1 MKSIYFLRSVAVLC
15 AFLITTFFNPYKMQ
29 AQNCSN
35 QYQTYLTIK
44 KWPIVDVYFS
54 QISKTIFLFK
64 KVEFIIKT
72 EHPLFIDFGDGNGSR
87 YVDDGKVITIYYSN
101 YGIKNLHFT
110 GINIQPQ
117 SKTILIKT
125 QAGNESVNYQSPDMI
140 LKLQTKTPFV
150 PPVAYYPPENP
161 YSQSTYGYANAY
173 IRFANKQ
180 TQYTDQ
186 IAQGKK
192 PYLCSPLIFIEGL
205 DFGTAIVCDDN
216 VDPYSGTSTVQ
227 LGKFG
232 WPQFTLGT
240 SDDDPT
246 GGEGGYDQLR
256 LMPHQIKKFIDQG
269 RDIILL
275 DFNDGADWIQKNS
288 QLLQVLLEK
297 VNEMKMGCVHPRPN
311 IVIGASMGGQIA
323 RHGLAMMEQQGKCH
337 ETNTYVSFDSP
348 HRGANIA
355 LGLQAAAWFNSKIE
369 NGDASGYNDL
379 HKPAP
384 QQLLF
389 ESIES
394 AVSEGKVSLHSWGS
408 DTLIMDLTNAS
419 LMRQKYDKEIT
430 ELGMPQN
437 TRNIAIADGSEIA
450 TTQGYA
456 DGSRFLRDVL
466 KANVTG
472 VFTGD
477 VFQFQMAAV
486 GGEQEL
492 KSQYHFKCSWN
503 TVGNVSK
510 TQSNVIFSG
519 VSPSKFVEIFGSEV
533 PCQYHAAN
541 FVANESCLKADAAP
555 GGKRKGDMLDVH
567 NFITKEFQMQ
577 KIKSSDL
584 SCSEDYRPLHDNVS
598 FIPTMSAL
606 DINWPLTTENLKK
619 NIKDE
624 NILVNKL
631 TPFHAYYAT
640 NEQHDGGVNLEHV
653 ELTQG
658 MIDWLDTQIDQPKPG
673 ADYAVLPHISK
684 GSSYNFGFRN
694 NILKSVEIQSGGI
707 LGVNTCGATG
717 FGDEPEAI
725 LSYFDVRTA
734 CDAVINVYEGGTVNV
749 GDLTCAHSGGLFL
762 SSGSTMHLFRGSVLN
777 IVHTGSSLIVEPGA
791 TLIIDDGAIIRIS
804 NGKDGLDDGNVMI
817 HVKGAVQWTGEVQ
830 YSGNGYFRWAA
841 SNALS
846 VNGWMSL
853 QGIRK
858 SCRLWHLEQGAE
870 VNTGAS
876 TFYLDLGKVI
886 YEPNSHI
893 LNKKLSF
900 LSNLF
905 CRSKYSQAT
914 MSNEIALK
922 SIDEQGI
929 TVNNCTFQNIHT
941 AIEAKNGKGG
951 FFTMDNCE
959 ITHCLNGVVSQSIK
973 NLLIENSHFVMQS
986 AIIYGQVKFNGQAI
1000 NSTNANTLTINNSS
1014 VTAYGG
1020 QLILNRPAIEL
1031 TNVFFTRIYE
1041 SQIDNNFHGI
1051 SCPYNSKNN
1060 IYASYSSISHNN
1072 LGISM
1077 AGGKYN
1083 TGTSYGLVDLQCV
1096 SLITNEKGVSGKDI
1110 LLYIDNG
1117 VNGRGSSA
1125 NTFTNKLN
1133 GNLLSGKIF
1142 DIEYIQRT
1150 PSQILARYNLWGSG
1164 DPIMY
1169 RDYDF
1174 SGIPLVYLPKVIDL
1188 SGMCPRTTNPGTDGH
1203 LTDGDD
1209 CLETS
1214 LSNTP
1219 SSISSAFDLAYGNLM
1234 QGDLDNAILNFQEIT
1249 NTFSD
1254 NSVTRNQFCQ
1264 DKIEYALIFSTPI
1277 GSTGDLGERSSIN
1290 QQNKDLIIFPN
1301 PTNNKFRINSHQ
1313 PVSHIIIKD
1322 QFSNI
1327 LLDKFIKKHEE
1338 IDVSSWPSG
1347 LYIVTDASS
1356 PNQYY
1361 KLIKV

>member
-1 MKSIYFLRSVAVLC
+1 MKSIYYCKSVAVLC
-15 AFLITTFFNPYKMQ
+15 ALLTLFFTPKM
-29 AQNCSN
+29 
-35 QYQTYLTIK
+35 
-44 KWPIVDVYFS
+44 FS
-54 QISKTIFLFK
+54 QSCGNIYEINHKIKLGSIGTIEANPSKKSTILK
-64 KVEFIIKT
+64 RIDFIFQNENIPT
-72 EHPLFIDFGDGNGSR
+72 FPIEVDFGDGNFIPVNYGQIYSKEFQN
-87 YVDDGKVITIYYSN
+87 YGNITIN
-101 YGIKNLHFT
+101 FRAPT
-110 GINIQPQ
+110 VINIPIGSQ
-117 SKTILIKT
+117 TYLIKA
-125 QAGNESVNYQSPDMI
+125 QSGNEIYSYEPPDYTI
-140 LKLQTKTPFV
+140 PLSISAFT
-150 PPVAYYPPENP
+150 PPVQGYYDEGDPDGEAR
-161 YSQSTYGYANAY
+161 TGCANAY
-173 IRFANKQ
+173 IRFADKH
-180 TQYTDQ
+180 TQYDVPKQ
-186 IAQGKK
+186 NGKE
-192 PYLCSPLIFIEGL
+192 PFLCNPVIFVEGI
-205 DFGTAIVCDDN
+205 DFEDTIVCDDN
-216 VDPYSGTSTVQ
+216 GIVKYGN
-227 LGKFG
+227 FG
-232 WPQFTLGT
+232 WDIFTLGT
-240 SDDDPT
+240 SENNEFT
-246 GGEGGYDQLR
+246 KRGGFDQMKL
-256 LMPHQIKKFIDQG
+256 LPKQLAAFKAAGQDV
-269 RDIILL
+269 ILL
-275 DFNDGADWIQKNS
+275 DFCDGADYIQKNA
-288 QLLQVLLEK
+288 LLLERLIEV
-297 VNEMKMGCVHPRPN
+297 VNQMKIACSNAGPN
-311 IVIGASMGGQIA
+311 IVIGASMGGIISRIA
-323 RHGLAMMEQQGKCH
+323 LAKMEQSGKCH
-337 ETNTYVSFDSP
+337 DTKTYVSFDAP
-348 HRGANIA
+348 HKGANIS
-355 LGLQAAAWFNSKIE
+355 LGLQASSWFAAQTQKDDKKIIAAWKS
-369 NGDASGYNDL
+369 L
-379 HKPAP
+379 HRPAAR
-384 QQLLF
+384 QLLISTL
-389 ESIES
+389 ESELANNKLLVKNWGKGGLLIPRTKQGL
-394 AVSEGKVSLHSWGS
+394 ALRNQMVSDLNSLGF
-408 DTLIMDLTNAS
+408 
-419 LMRQKYDKEIT
+419 
-430 ELGMPQN
+430 PQM
-437 TRNIAIADGSEIA
+437 TYNIAIADGSEI
-450 TTQGYA
+450 TTNQGYTPGIQYFRGILSRHHWTF
-456 DGSRFLRDVL
+456 DGNLFQL
-466 KANVTG
+466 AFAPTG
-472 VFTGD
+472 GTSSWLNRYD
-477 VFQFQMAAV
+477 W
-486 GGEQEL
+486 
-492 KSQYHFKCSWN
+492 KCVCITSGSEKNGAPN
-503 TVGNVSK
+503 T
-510 TQSNVIFSG
+510 IFSG
-519 VSPSKFVEIFGSEV
+519 YAPSYFNFIYCPTESEV
-533 PCQYHAAN
+533 PCEYNAVDITTQSDILELDHISGGNRSGDIALIE
-541 FVANESCLKADAAP
+541 ESLMNSFADY
-555 GGKRKGDMLDVH
+555 KKKYDHMHCTIDDVV
-567 NFITKEFQMQ
+567 ND
-577 KIKSSDL
+577 KI
-584 SCSEDYRPLHDNVS
+584 C

-606 DINWPLTTENLKK
+606 DINWEITNDNLKRE
-619 NIKDE
+619 IKKE
-624 NILVNKL
+624 EIILNKL
-631 TPFHAYYAT
+631 TPFHAYYSPNA
-640 NEQHDGGVNLEHV
+640 ERDGGTNYQHV

-658 MIDWLDTQIDQPKPG
+658 MIDWLDTQLDQPKPA

-684 GSSYNFGFRN
+684 GSSYNFGFKN
-694 NILKSVEIQSGGI
+694 NILKSVEIHSGGT

-717 FGDEPEAI
+717 FGDEPQAI

-777 IVHTGSSLIVEPGA
+777 IVHTGSSLVVEPGA

-804 NGKDGLDDGNVMI
+804 NGADGVDDGNVMI
-817 HVKGAVQWTGEVQ
+817 HVKGTVRWTGEVQ

-973 NLLIENSHFVMQS
+973 SLLIENSHFVMQS

-1133 GNLLSGKIF
+1133 GILSGKIF

-1338 IDVSSWPSG
+1338 MDVSSWPSG
-1347 LYIVTDASS
+1347 LYIVIDASS

-1361 KLIKV
+1361 KLIKI